1 VIPKLEKS
9 FEEKAAIFERFS
21 NFYLG
26 GDKLEEKAELFKK
39 ISAQGFSRDV
49 VVDRFKSEL

>member
-1 VIPKLEKS
+1 VIPKIEKS
-9 FEEKAAIFERFS
+9 FEEKATIFERFS

-39 ISAQGFSRDV
+39 ISA
-49 VVDRFKSEL
+49 